1 MTDLE
6 SLASFPALLRAYVA
20 SVPEGRWRER
30 PAAGGFAMVEQAW
43 HLADLEHEG
52 FAERIARLLRGAE
65 PELPDFR
72 GQQVAQARGYLELEM
87 APALEQFAS
96 ARATNVARLRSL
108 SPAEWQ
114 RSGRQEGVGLVTL
127 EQVVARM
134 SEHDREHAGEIEALL
149 RELAGSAVSSSAW
162 DPGSTTS

>member
-6 SLASFPALLRAYVA
+6 HLATFPALVRAYVA

-30 PAAGGFAMVEQAW
+30 PGAGGFAMVEQAW

-52 FAERIARLLRGAE
+52 FGERIVRLMRDPE

-72 GQQVAQARGYLELEM
+72 GQQVAQARRYLELEM
-87 APALEQFAS
+87 APALERFAA
-96 ARATNVARLRSL
+96 ARAANVERLRSL
-108 SPAEWQ
+108 SPDGWQ
-114 RSGRQEGVGLVTL
+114 RSGRQEGVGLVTM

-134 SEHDREHAGEIEALL
+134 AAHDREHAGEIEALL
-149 RELAGSAVSSSAW
+149 RELAGSAVSSEAW

>member
-6 SLASFPALLRAYVA
+6 PLATFPALVRAYVA

-30 PAAGGFAMVEQAW
+30 PAAGGFAMVEQVW

-52 FAERIARLLRGAE
+52 FGERIARLVRDAE

-72 GQQVAQARGYLELEM
+72 GQQVARERQYVELEM
-87 APALEQFAS
+87 APALERFA
-96 ARATNVARLRSL
+96 AGRATNIERLRSL
-108 SPAEWQ
+108 APADWQ

-134 SEHDREHAGEIEALL
+134 AEHDREHAGEIEALL
-149 RELAGSAVSSSAW
+149 RELAGSAVSSGAV